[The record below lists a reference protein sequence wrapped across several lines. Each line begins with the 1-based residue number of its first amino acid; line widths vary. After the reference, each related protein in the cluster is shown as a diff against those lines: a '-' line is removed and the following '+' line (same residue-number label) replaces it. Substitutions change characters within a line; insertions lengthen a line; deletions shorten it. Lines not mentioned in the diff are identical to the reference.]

1 VTIKCA
7 DTQPT
12 VNGASIK
19 MYLAGSSVRRGW
31 RTSSRPCGAREFR
44 RRSTVSDLNIYGT
57 IDAWCNRSIE
67 GEHPYV
73 LYDGIVLFRETE
85 GEVMIRRQLKC
96 RYVPAFFQKLPAV
109 LVGTEASLGTRTTSS
124 GHTVRLVPPAT

>member
-1 VTIKCA
+1 MAIKCA

-96 RYVPAFFQKLPAV
+96 RYVLLTPDLGAISFTPRV
-109 LVGTEASLGTRTTSS
+109 RRVSL
-124 GHTVRLVPPAT
+124 